1 MTSII
6 ELFGT
11 FDMSFQ
17 RQNSILI
24 YGRSANE
31 SIPYRVFGPET
42 LMTKMNDIHRYIPLC
57 LKEVTTVL
65 GPHPMKRQDILV
77 VPSSF
82 DSLGMARQGFNPFQF
97 CTLINALELRV
108 R

>member
-24 YGRSANE
+24 YGRSSNE

-82 DSLGMARQGFNPFQF
+82 DSLGMARQGLNPFPF
-97 CTLINALELRV
+97 CTLINALV
-108 R
+108 M

>member
-11 FDMSFQ
+11 FDVSFQ
-17 RQNSILI
+17 RPNFNLI
-24 YGRSANE
+24 YGRSSTE

-82 DSLGMARQGFNPFQF
+82 DSLGMARQSSNPISLCIQM
-97 CTLINALELRV
+97 LK
-108 R
+108 